1 MQYGLVLYSY
11 WRSSAAYRVRIA
23 LNLKGLPYA
32 IRPVHLVR
40 EGGEQHQPAYRALNP
55 QELVPVLK
63 DGERVIRQSLAIVEY
78 LEEAYEG
85 EIKLLPVAA
94 RDRARVRALAQIVA
108 CDVHPL
114 GNLRVLQY
122 LDREF
127 NVPQVERE
135 RWMRHWIAAGFDAL
149 EKLLA
154 DNPCTGRF
162 CEADTPGYADL
173 CLVPQV
179 YNAQRWGLPLDPYP
193 TIRRIHDACMELDAF
208 QRARPEAQSDAPKPD
223 AI

>member
-1 MQYGLVLYSY
+1 MQHGLVLYSY

-32 IRPVHLVR
+32 IHAVHLVR
-40 EGGEQHQPAYRALNP
+40 EGGEQHHDGYRALNP

-85 EIKLLPVAA
+85 ETKLLPIAA

-108 CDVHPL
+108 CDIHPL

-122 LDREF
+122 LDHEF
-127 NVPQVERE
+127 NAPQVERE
-135 RWMRHWIAAGFDAL
+135 RWVRHWMAAGFGAL

-154 DNPCTGRF
+154 DSPCTGRF
-162 CEADTPGYADL
+162 CEADSPGYADL

-179 YNAQRWGLPLDPYP
+179 YNAQRWGLSLEPYP
-193 TIRRIHDACMELDAF
+193 TIRRIHDACMELEAF
-208 QRARPEAQSDAPKPD
+208 RRARPEAQPDAPKPG
-223 AI
+223 